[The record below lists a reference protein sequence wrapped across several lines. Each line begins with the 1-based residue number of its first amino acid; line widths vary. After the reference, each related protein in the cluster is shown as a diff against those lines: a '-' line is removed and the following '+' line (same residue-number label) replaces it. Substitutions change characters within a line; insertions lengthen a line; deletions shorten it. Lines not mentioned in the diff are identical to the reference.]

1 MEGQTCVAASC
12 SSSRGEAGEAAG
24 EAAPAPLDT
33 SSVHSSS
40 PAALPSTF
48 LSSLLRPTRRS
59 TLKKILFPTSFS
71 YFAQLRDD
79 KREETLYESSQRE
92 VLLVSGFLI
101 FFLNLYRYFI
111 IKYYFNKK
119 SLHQIVKCYFIIYCV
134 LNKCLAQNL
143 HRAETN

>member
-1 MEGQTCVAASC
+1 MRRRRRVLRSCMVGQTCVAASC

-48 LSSLLRPTRRS
+48 LSSLLRPTRPS

-101 FFLNLYRYFI
+101 FFFKFVQVFY
-111 IKYYFNKK
+111 NKI
-119 SLHQIVKCYFIIYCV
+119 LF
-134 LNKCLAQNL
+134 
-143 HRAETN
+143 